1 MGEDKTYSTLITHD
15 NPALAE
21 LKLSWLTAIFTDE
34 DGIGSMR
41 SLHEA
46 GDSIVAVAKMEEEGF
61 TIIGSGVMVGP
72 GLLLTASHVLDE
84 FPRDSGGPV
93 FLTFLPHAARAWLPH
108 DLMTVSGESEVDE
121 SRSKVSDLSLVSC
134 TLNSAAYQ
142 DFPLM
147 LAPMQVALPLIG
159 DRLWAFGYRHQLF
172 DNGAASLSPIVSSG
186 LVTEAFPHGRGER
199 LPSPCVEVDMDTLGG
214 MSGGPVVNS
223 DGFLVGIVSSS
234 FEGGPSYITL
244 IWDALRFSVKGT
256 IPKLSIRN
264 KIHLLQA
271 NRLGLAKIKGK
282 VVRKPWGD
290 VVFTMSDKEMSLF
303 VDSSPPSLFEKQ
315 KTALNNDQ
323 LEKFIE
329 SWGDD
334 IEKAAAHAAIESL
347 ETLSLPSM
355 HMFLKASGVPPE
367 CLVPIQN
374 FSVEDFEGVEDPEII
389 SAEKV
394 DNSKLMIK
402 YFFNL
407 LTVIWTIEVPEESYH
422 LNEMEF
428 HNHFMNIT
436 VDKGVAT
443 MEIMQCCY
451 FKANMA
457 FDQEQEEFLDTSIIW
472 SAVKLPTKQGNLE
485 KTV

>member
-1 MGEDKTYSTLITHD
+1 MSEDKIYSTLITHK

-21 LKLSWLTAIFTDE
+21 LKLSWVTAVFTDE

-46 GDSIVAVAKMEEEGF
+46 GDSIVAVTKMEDEGF

-84 FPRDSGGPV
+84 FPRDGGGPV
-93 FLTFLPHAARAWLPH
+93 FLTFLPHAARAWLPR
-108 DLMTVSGESEVDE
+108 DVMTVSGESGIDKS
-121 SRSKVSDLSLVSC
+121 SRIVSDLSLVSC
-134 TLNSAAYQ
+134 TLNSAAHQ

-159 DRLWAFGYRHQLF
+159 ERLWAFGYRHQLI
-172 DNGAASLSPIVSSG
+172 DNGAASISPIVSSG
-186 LVTEAFPHGRGER
+186 LVTAAFPHGRGER
-199 LPSPCVEVDMDTLGG
+199 MPSPCFEVNMDTLGG

-223 DGFLVGIVSSS
+223 DGYLVGIVSSS

-244 IWDALRFSVKGT
+244 IWDTLRFSVKGT
-256 IPKLSIRN
+256 IPKLSTRN
-264 KIHLLQA
+264 KINLFQA
-271 NRLGLAKIKGK
+271 NKLGLAKIKGK
-282 VVRKPWGD
+282 VDRKPWGD

-315 KTALNNDQ
+315 KIALNTDQ
-323 LEKFIE
+323 LDAFIE
-329 SWGDD
+329 SWGYD

-347 ETLSLPSM
+347 ESLSLPSM
-355 HMFLKASGVPPE
+355 HVFLKASGVPPE
-367 CLVPIQN
+367 CLAPIQN

-389 SAEKV
+389 SAEKIE
-394 DNSKLMIK
+394 NSKLTIK

-407 LTVIWTIEVPEESYH
+407 QTVIWTIEVPEESYH

-428 HNHFMNIT
+428 HNHFMNVA

-443 MEIMQCCY
+443 MEIMQCCC
-451 FKANMA
+451 FKANMT
-457 FDQEQEEFLDTSIIW
+457 FDQDQEELLDTSIIW
-472 SAVKLPTKQGNLE
+472 SAVKLPTKRGNPE
-485 KTV
+485 KTA

>member
-1 MGEDKTYSTLITHD
+1 MSEDKTYSTLITHN

-21 LKLSWLTAIFTDE
+21 LKLSWVTVEFTAE

-46 GDSIVAVAKMEEEGF
+46 GDSIVAVAKMEDEGF

-84 FPRDSGGPV
+84 FPSDGGGPV

-108 DLMTVSGESEVDE
+108 DLMTVSGKSDVDE
-121 SRSKVSDLSLVSC
+121 SRRKVSDVSLVSC
-134 TLNSAAYQ
+134 TLNSSEHQ
-142 DFPLM
+142 DFSLM

-159 DRLWAFGYRHQLF
+159 ERLWAFGYRHQLF
-172 DNGAASLSPIVSSG
+172 DGGAASLSPIVSSG
-186 LVTEAFPHGRGER
+186 LVTAAFPHGRGER

-234 FEGGPSYITL
+234 FEGGHSYITL

-256 IPKLSIRN
+256 IPKLSTRN
-264 KIHLLQA
+264 EINLFQA
-271 NRLGLAKIKGK
+271 NKLGLAKIKGK
-282 VVRKPWGD
+282 VNRKPWGD
-290 VVFTMSDKEMSLF
+290 VIFTMSDKEMSLF
-303 VDSSPPSLFEKQ
+303 VDSSPPSLFENQ

-323 LEKFIE
+323 LDDFIE

-334 IEKAAAHAAIESL
+334 IEEAAANAAIKSL
-347 ETLSLPSM
+347 NTLTPPSM
-355 HMFLKASGVPPE
+355 HEFLKASGVPPE
-367 CLVPIQN
+367 CLAPIQN
-374 FSVEDFEGVEDPEII
+374 FSVEVFDGVEDSEII
-389 SAEKV
+389 SADKI
-394 DNSKLMIK
+394 DGSKLMIK
-402 YFFNL
+402 YYFDL
-407 LTVIWTIEVPEESYH
+407 RMVIWTIEVPEETYH

-428 HNHFMNIT
+428 HNHFMNIA
-436 VDKGVAT
+436 VDNGVAT
-443 MEIMQCCY
+443 LEIMQCCY
-451 FKANMA
+451 FKANMT
-457 FDQEQEEFLDTSIIW
+457 FDQEQEELLDTSIFW
-472 SAVKLPTKQGNLE
+472 SAVKIPTKRGILE